1 MTELLKSNSGQF
13 PAFLCL
19 RAVGSSAGQP
29 QGRVAAGARVP
40 AALVAAACG
49 PGRSGLQR
57 YRQGGPACLTSART
71 MAQRPGRT
79 GGPGRAGF
87 ELTGI
92 LRSIKSSPQEHTNI
106 KQ

>member
-1 MTELLKSNSGQF
+1 VV
-13 PAFLCL
+13 
-19 RAVGSSAGQP
+19 AV
-29 QGRVAAGARVP
+29 GARVP
-40 AALVAAACG
+40 AALLAAAGG